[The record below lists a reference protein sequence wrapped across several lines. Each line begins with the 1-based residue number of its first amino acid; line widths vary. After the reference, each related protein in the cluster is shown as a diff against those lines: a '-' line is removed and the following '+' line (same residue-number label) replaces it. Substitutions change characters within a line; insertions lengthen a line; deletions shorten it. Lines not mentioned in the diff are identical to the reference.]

1 MRRFR
6 ITVDGTAYEV
16 EVEELDAVSP
26 PPSLP
31 ASVPP
36 PAAVRLSAAPPPAP
50 VAPAGAPAAGDV
62 VSPLAGVVVSVSVTV
77 GGQVEAGQ
85 PVLVLEAMKMQT
97 AVAAPR
103 SGTVAAIAIGAGA
116 AVQEGQVL
124 ITLR

>member
-1 MRRFR
+1 MKRFR

-16 EVEELDAVSP
+16 EVEELDAVSL
-26 PPSLP
+26 PPSQP

-36 PAAVRLSAAPPPAP
+36 PAAVRMSAAPPPAP
-50 VAPAGAPAAGDV
+50 VAPVSAPAAGDV
-62 VSPLAGVVVSVSVTV
+62 VSPLAGVVVSVAVTV

-103 SGTVAAIAIGAGA
+103 SGTVAAIAVGAGS